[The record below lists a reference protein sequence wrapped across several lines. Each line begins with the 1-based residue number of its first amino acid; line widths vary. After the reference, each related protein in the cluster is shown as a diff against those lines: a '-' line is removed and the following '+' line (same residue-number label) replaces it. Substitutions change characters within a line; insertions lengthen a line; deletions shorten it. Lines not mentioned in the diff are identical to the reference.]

1 MQKTFESLKDNDIEI
16 IVIAYL
22 LKHPELIDTHF
33 EYLDNSLFAN
43 VENLKI
49 FNVLED
55 FHRSQKNVSIDTIKN
70 YIPDIQSKTHK
81 NLSSQIDQIVFSKD
95 IFSNYLET
103 LQELHLRR
111 ELFKITQNKNN
122 ESTTFETSSNIKDI
136 FLDLEKKIFDLSNI
150 KKDKYE
156 IRDFSSV
163 TKASLQLIE
172 KAFKKKGKYSG
183 IVSGFVDL
191 DNMLEGLQNSD
202 LIILAGRPSM
212 GKTALA
218 TNIAFNAAKY
228 FFQEEDKGSVVMFS
242 LEMSAEQIGLRILAE
257 QSKIPSD
264 KLRKGEFNEK
274 DSLELQNTYQEINNL
289 NFFFDDSPNLTVS
302 ELRSKLRRYK
312 NNYNIKLV
320 LIDYLQLIKPES
332 NRDNRVNE
340 LSEIT
345 RNLKQLAKE
354 FDLPV
359 ISLSQL
365 SRQVENRDDKRPLLS
380 DLRESGSIEQDA
392 DVVMFIYRES
402 YYLERLE
409 PIRKSEEDD
418 LKYNERVS
426 RWQQLTN
433 DNYNKA
439 EIIIAKQRHGPIGSI
454 KMHFDANYTKFSDLT
469 TKDYD
474 NIIE

>member
-22 LKHPELIDTHF
+22 LKHPELIDSHF
-33 EYLDNSLFAN
+33 EHLDNTLFAN
-43 VENLKI
+43 AENLKI
-49 FNVLED
+49 FDILID
-55 FHRSQKNVSIDTIKN
+55 FHKSQKNISIDTIKN

-81 NLSSQIDQIVFSKD
+81 NLSSQIDQIVFSKEV
-95 IFSNYLET
+95 FSNYLDT
-103 LQELHLRR
+103 LQDLYLRR

-122 ESTTFETSSNIKDI
+122 ESTTFETSMGIKDI
-136 FLDLEKKIFDLSNI
+136 FLDLEKKIFDLSNK
-150 KKDKYE
+150 KKDNYE
-156 IRDFSSV
+156 LRDFASV
-163 TKASLQLIE
+163 TKASLQLVE
-172 KAFKKKGKYSG
+172 KAFKRKGKYSG
-183 IVSGFVDL
+183 VVSGFGDL
-191 DNMLEGLQNSD
+191 DNMLGGLQNSD

-228 FFQEEDKGSVVMFS
+228 FSQDIDKGSVVMFS

-264 KLRKGEFNEK
+264 KLRKGELNEK
-274 DSLELQNTYQEINNL
+274 DSLELSNAYQDINNL
-289 NFFFDDSPNLTVS
+289 NFFFDDSPNLSVS

-312 NNYNIKLV
+312 NNFNIKLII
-320 LIDYLQLIKPES
+320 IDYLQLIKPEG

-354 FDLPV
+354 FNLPV

-402 YYLERLE
+402 YYLQRNE
-409 PIRKSEEDD
+409 PTRGADETQESYQKKMDVWKD
-418 LKYNERVS
+418 RNEAVF
-426 RWQQLTN
+426 
-433 DNYNKA
+433 NKA
-439 EIIIAKQRHGPIGSI
+439 ELIVAKQRNGPTGKIELY
-454 KMHFDANYTKFSDLT
+454 FDDKYTKFLG
-469 TKDYD
+469 
-474 NIIE
+474 IEKNASN

>member
-22 LKHPELIDTHF
+22 LKHPDLIDTNF
-33 EYLDNSLFAN
+33 EFLDNSLFSN
-43 VENLKI
+43 PENLKI

-55 FHRSQKNVSIDTIKN
+55 FHKSQKNISIDTIKN

-81 NLSSQIDQIVFSKD
+81 DLSFQIDQIVFSKEV
-95 IFSNYLET
+95 FSNYLET

-122 ESTTFETSSNIKDI
+122 ESTTFETSNNIKDI
-136 FLDLEKKIFDLSNI
+136 FLDLEKKLFDLSNL
-150 KKDKYE
+150 KKDNYE
-156 IRDFSSV
+156 FRNFASV
-163 TKASLQLIE
+163 TKASLQLVE

-183 IVSGFVDL
+183 VVSGFGDL
-191 DNMLEGLQNSD
+191 DNMLGGLQNSD

-228 FFQEEDKGSVVMFS
+228 FSQEEDKGSVVMFS

-264 KLRKGEFNEK
+264 KLRKGELNEK
-274 DSLELQNTYQEINNL
+274 DSLDLQNTYQEINNL

-320 LIDYLQLIKPES
+320 LIDYLQLIKPEN

-402 YYLERLE
+402 YYLQRNE
-409 PIRKSEEDD
+409 PNRGADETQDSYQKKHDAWKDRNEE
-418 LKYNERVS
+418 VF
-426 RWQQLTN
+426 
-433 DNYNKA
+433 NKA
-439 EIIIAKQRHGPIGSI
+439 ELIVAKQRNGPTGKIELY
-454 KMHFDANYTKFSDLT
+454 FDDKYTKFLG
-469 TKDYD
+469 
-474 NIIE
+474 IEKNASN

>member
-1 MQKTFESLKDNDIEI
+1 MQKTFNSLKDDDIEI

-22 LKHPELIDTHF
+22 LKHPDLIDTHF
-33 EYLDNSLFAN
+33 EELDNTLFAN
-43 VENLKI
+43 KENLKI

-81 NLSSQIDQIVFSKD
+81 DLSSQIDQIVFSKD

-122 ESTTFETSSNIKDI
+122 ESTTFDTSNSIKDI
-136 FLDLEKKIFDLSNI
+136 FLDLEKKLFDLSNL
-150 KKDKYE
+150 KKDSYE
-156 IRDFSSV
+156 FRNFSSV
-163 TKASLQLIE
+163 TKSSLKLVE

-183 IVSGFVDL
+183 VVSGFADL
-191 DNMLEGLQNSD
+191 DNMLGGLQNSD

-228 FFQEEDKGSVVMFS
+228 FSKEQDEGSVVMFS

-264 KLRKGEFNEK
+264 KLRKGELNEK
-274 DSLELQNTYQEINNL
+274 DSIELQNTYQEISNL
-289 NFFFDDSPNLTVS
+289 NFYFDDSPNLSVS

-312 NNYNIKLV
+312 NNFKIKLV
-320 LIDYLQLIKPES
+320 IIDYLQLIKPES

-359 ISLSQL
+359 VSLSQL

-402 YYLERLE
+402 YYLQRNE
-409 PIRKSEEDD
+409 PTRGSDETQESYKKKHDSWKDRNEE
-418 LKYNERVS
+418 VF
-426 RWQQLTN
+426 
-433 DNYNKA
+433 NKA
-439 EIIIAKQRHGPIGSI
+439 ELIIAKQRNGPTGKIELY
-454 KMHFDANYTKFSDLT
+454 FDDKYTKFLG
-469 TKDYD
+469 
-474 NIIE
+474 IEKNVSN

>member
-22 LKHPELIDTHF
+22 LKHPDLIDTHF
-33 EYLDNSLFAN
+33 EHLDNILFSN
-43 VENLKI
+43 TENLRIYKVLMD
-49 FNVLED
+49 FN
-55 FHRSQKNVSIDTIKN
+55 RSQKNISIDTIKN
-70 YIPDIQSKTHK
+70 YIPDMQSKTHK
-81 NLSSQIDQIVFSKD
+81 ELSTQIDQIVFSKD
-95 IFSNYLET
+95 VFSSYLET
-103 LQELHLRR
+103 LHELHLRR

-122 ESTTFETSSNIKDI
+122 ESTTFETSNSIKDI
-136 FLDLEKKIFDLSNI
+136 FSDLEKKLFDLSNL
-150 KKDKYE
+150 KKDNYE
-156 IRDFSSV
+156 FRNFASV
-163 TKASLQLIE
+163 TKASLKLVE

-191 DNMLEGLQNSD
+191 DNMLGGMQNSD

-228 FFQEEDKGSVVMFS
+228 FSKEEDESSVVMFS

-264 KLRKGEFNEK
+264 KLRKGELNEK

-354 FDLPV
+354 FNLPV

-392 DVVMFIYRES
+392 DVVLFIYRES
-402 YYLERLE
+402 YYLQRNE
-409 PIRKSEEDD
+409 PTRGVDETQESYQKKHDTWKDRNEE
-418 LKYNERVS
+418 VF
-426 RWQQLTN
+426 
-433 DNYNKA
+433 NKA
-439 EIIIAKQRHGPIGSI
+439 ELIVAKQRNGPTGKIELY
-454 KMHFDANYTKFSDLT
+454 FDDKYTKFLG
-469 TKDYD
+469 
-474 NIIE
+474 IEKNASN

>member
-1 MQKTFESLKDNDIEI
+1 MQKTYENLKDNDIEI

-22 LKHPELIDTHF
+22 LKHPELLDTHF
-33 EYLDNSLFAN
+33 EHINPDLFSN
-43 VENLKI
+43 IENLKI
-49 FNVLED
+49 YKVLND
-55 FHRSQKNVSIDTIKN
+55 FHQSQKNITIETIKN
-70 YIPDIQSKTHK
+70 YIPDIQSNTLKD
-81 NLSSQIDQIVFSKD
+81 LSSQIDQIVFSKD
-95 IFSNYLET
+95 IFKSYLET
-103 LQELHLRR
+103 LQELFIRR
-111 ELFKITQNKNN
+111 ELFKITQNKNS
-122 ESTTFETSSNIKDI
+122 ESTTFNTSSNIKDI
-136 FLDLEKKIFDLSNI
+136 VLDLEKKLFDLSNF
-150 KKDKYE
+150 KKDNYE
-156 IRDFSSV
+156 FKDFATV
-163 TKASLQLIE
+163 TKSSLKIVE

-183 IVSGFVDL
+183 IVSGFEDL
-191 DNMLEGLQNSD
+191 DNMLGGLQNSD

-228 FFQEEDKGSVVMFS
+228 FSNEEEKASAVMFS

-257 QSKIPSD
+257 QAKIPSD
-264 KLRKGEFNEK
+264 KLRKGDLNEK
-274 DSLELQNTYQEINNL
+274 DSLELSNAYQEIHKL

-320 LIDYLQLIKPES
+320 LIDYLQLIKPEG
-332 NRDNRVNE
+332 NRDNRVSE

-402 YYLERLE
+402 YYLQRNE
-409 PIRKSEEDD
+409 PTRGPDETQDSYKKKHDAWKDRNEE
-418 LKYNERVS
+418 VF
-426 RWQQLTN
+426 
-433 DNYNKA
+433 NKA
-439 EIIIAKQRHGPIGSI
+439 ELIVAKQRNGPTG
-454 KMHFDANYTKFSDLT
+454 KVDLYFDDKYTKFLGMDKNS
-469 TKDYD
+469 K
-474 NIIE
+474 N

>member
-1 MQKTFESLKDNDIEI
+1 MQKTFDSLKDNDIEI

-22 LKHPELIDTHF
+22 LKHPDLIDTNF
-33 EYLDNSLFAN
+33 EKLDKYLFAN
-43 VENLKI
+43 SENLKI
-49 FNVLED
+49 FNVIED
-55 FHRSQKNVSIDTIKN
+55 FHKSQKNISIDTIKN
-70 YIPDIQSKTHK
+70 YIPDIQSKTYK
-81 NLSSQIDQIVFSKD
+81 DLYTQIDQIVFSTD

-103 LQELHLRR
+103 LQELYLRR

-122 ESTTFETSSNIKDI
+122 ETTNFETSLSVKDI
-136 FLDLEKKIFDLSNI
+136 FLDLEKKIFDLSNF
-150 KKDKYE
+150 KKDSYE
-156 IRDFSSV
+156 FRDFATV
-163 TKASLQLIE
+163 TKSSLQIVE

-183 IVSGFVDL
+183 IVSGFEDL
-191 DNMLEGLQNSD
+191 DNMLGGLQNSD

-228 FFQEEDKGSVVMFS
+228 FSKQEEKGSVVMFS

-257 QSKIPSD
+257 QSRIPSD
-264 KLRKGEFNEK
+264 KLRKGELDEK
-274 DSLELQNTYQEINNL
+274 DSLKLQNTYQNINNL

-312 NNYNIKLV
+312 NNYKIKLV
-320 LIDYLQLIKPES
+320 LIDYLQLIKPEGV
-332 NRDNRVNE
+332 RDNRVNE

-402 YYLERLE
+402 YYLQRNE
-409 PIRKSEEDD
+409 PIRGADETQESYQKKHDSWKDRNEE
-418 LKYNERVS
+418 VF
-426 RWQQLTN
+426 
-433 DNYNKA
+433 NKA
-439 EIIIAKQRHGPIGSI
+439 ELIVAKQRNGPTGKIELY
-454 KMHFDANYTKFSDLT
+454 FDDKYTKFLG
-469 TKDYD
+469 
-474 NIIE
+474 IEKNASN

>member
-1 MQKTFESLKDNDIEI
+1 MQKNYENLKDNDIEI

-22 LKHPELIDTHF
+22 LKHPELLDTHF
-33 EYLDNSLFAN
+33 EHINPDLFSN
-43 VENLKI
+43 IENLKI
-49 FNVLED
+49 YKVLND
-55 FHRSQKNVSIDTIKN
+55 FHQSQKNITIETIKN
-70 YIPDIQSKTHK
+70 YIPDIQSSTLKD
-81 NLSSQIDQIVFSKD
+81 LSSQIDQIVFSKD
-95 IFSNYLET
+95 IFKSYLET
-103 LQELHLRR
+103 LQELYVRR
-111 ELFKITQNKNN
+111 ELFKITQNKNS
-122 ESTTFETSSNIKDI
+122 ESTTFNTSSNIKDI
-136 FLDLEKKIFDLSNI
+136 VLDLEKKLFDLSNF
-150 KKDKYE
+150 KKDNYE
-156 IRDFSSV
+156 FKDFATV
-163 TKASLQLIE
+163 TKSSLKIVE

-183 IVSGFVDL
+183 IVSGFEDL
-191 DNMLEGLQNSD
+191 DNMLGGLQNSD

-228 FFQEEDKGSVVMFS
+228 FSNEEEKASAVMFS

-257 QSKIPSD
+257 QAKIPSD
-264 KLRKGEFNEK
+264 KLRKGDLNEK
-274 DSLELQNTYQEINNL
+274 DSLELSNAYQEIHNL

-320 LIDYLQLIKPES
+320 LIDYLQLIKPEG
-332 NRDNRVNE
+332 NRDNRVSE

-402 YYLERLE
+402 YYLQRNE
-409 PIRKSEEDD
+409 PTRGPDETQDSYKKKHDAWKDRNEE
-418 LKYNERVS
+418 VF
-426 RWQQLTN
+426 
-433 DNYNKA
+433 NKA
-439 EIIIAKQRHGPIGSI
+439 ELIIAKQRNGPTG
-454 KMHFDANYTKFSDLT
+454 KVDLYFDDKYTKFLGMDKNS
-469 TKDYD
+469 K
-474 NIIE
+474 N

>member
-22 LKHPELIDTHF
+22 LKHPDLIDTYF
-33 EYLDNSLFAN
+33 EYLDNYLFAN
-43 VENLKI
+43 AENLKI
-49 FNVLED
+49 FKVLDD
-55 FHRSQKNVSIDTIKN
+55 FHKSQKNVSIHTIKN
-70 YIPDIQSKTHK
+70 YIPDIQTKTHK
-81 NLSSQIDQIVFSKD
+81 ELSFQIDQIVFSKD
-95 IFSNYLET
+95 VFSNYLET
-103 LQELHLRR
+103 LQDLYLRR
-111 ELFKITQNKNN
+111 ELFKITQNKNS
-122 ESTTFETSSNIKDI
+122 ESTTFETSNSTKDI
-136 FLDLEKKIFDLSNI
+136 FLDLEKQLFDLSNL
-150 KKDKYE
+150 KKDNYE
-156 IRDFSSV
+156 FRNFASV
-163 TKASLQLIE
+163 TKASLHLVE

-183 IVSGFVDL
+183 IASGFGDL
-191 DNMLEGLQNSD
+191 DNMLGGLQNSD

-228 FFQEEDKGSVVMFS
+228 FSQEEDKGSVVMFS

-264 KLRKGEFNEK
+264 KLRKGELNER
-274 DSLELQNTYQEINNL
+274 DSIDLQNTYQEINNL

-320 LIDYLQLIKPES
+320 LIDYLQLIKPET

-402 YYLERLE
+402 YYLQRNE
-409 PIRKSEEDD
+409 PTRGADETQESYQKKHDSWKDR
-418 LKYNERVS
+418 NEQVF
-426 RWQQLTN
+426 
-433 DNYNKA
+433 NKA
-439 EIIIAKQRHGPIGSI
+439 ELIVAKQRNGPTGKIELY
-454 KMHFDANYTKFSDLT
+454 FDDKYTKFLG
-469 TKDYD
+469 
-474 NIIE
+474 IEKNASK

>member
-1 MQKTFESLKDNDIEI
+1 MQKNFDSLKDNDIEI

-22 LKHPELIDTHF
+22 IKHPDLIDTHF
-33 EYLDNSLFAN
+33 EKLDNCLFAN
-43 VENLKI
+43 TENLKI
-49 FNVLED
+49 FNVLQD
-55 FHRSQKNVSIDTIKN
+55 FHKSQKNISIDTIKN

-81 NLSSQIDQIVFSKD
+81 DLSFQIDQIIFSKD
-95 IFSNYLET
+95 IFSNYLDT
-103 LQELHLRR
+103 LHELYLRR
-111 ELFKITQNKNN
+111 ELFKITQNKNS
-122 ESTTFETSSNIKDI
+122 ESTNFETSSSIKDI
-136 FLDLEKKIFDLSNI
+136 LTDLEKKLFDLSNL
-150 KKDKYE
+150 KKDDYE
-156 IRDFSSV
+156 FRDFASV
-163 TKASLQLIE
+163 TKGSLKLVE
-172 KAFKKKGKYSG
+172 RAFKKKGKYSG
-183 IVSGFVDL
+183 IVSGFGDL
-191 DNMLEGLQNSD
+191 DSMLGGLQNSD

-228 FFQEEDKGSVVMFS
+228 FSKDEDKGSVVMFS

-257 QSKIPSD
+257 QSRIPSD
-264 KLRKGEFNEK
+264 KLRKGELNEK
-274 DSLELQNTYQEINNL
+274 DSLELSNTYQQINNL

-312 NNYNIKLV
+312 NNYSIKLV
-320 LIDYLQLIKPES
+320 IIDYLQLIKPES

-402 YYLERLE
+402 YYLQRNE
-409 PIRKSEEDD
+409 PTRGSDETQESYQKKMNSWKDRNEE
-418 LKYNERVS
+418 VF
-426 RWQQLTN
+426 
-433 DNYNKA
+433 NKA
-439 EIIIAKQRHGPIGSI
+439 ELIVAKQRNGPTGKIELY
-454 KMHFDANYTKFSDLT
+454 FDDRFTKFLGVDKNAS
-469 TKDYD
+469 
-474 NIIE
+474 N

>member
-1 MQKTFESLKDNDIEI
+1 MQKSFESLKDNDIEI

-22 LKHPELIDTHF
+22 LKHPDLIDTHF

-49 FNVLED
+49 YNVLTD
-55 FHRSQKNVSIDTIKN
+55 FYKSQKNVSIDTIKN

-81 NLSSQIDQIVFSKD
+81 ELSHQIDQIVFSKD
-95 IFSNYLET
+95 VFSNYIET
-103 LQELHLRR
+103 LQDLYLRR
-111 ELFKITQNKNN
+111 ELFKITQNKNS
-122 ESTTFETSSNIKDI
+122 ESITFETSNNIKDI
-136 FLDLEKKIFDLSNI
+136 FLDLEKKIFDLSNL
-150 KKDKYE
+150 KKDNYE
-156 IRDFSSV
+156 FRDFASV
-163 TKASLQLIE
+163 TKASLKIVE

-183 IVSGFVDL
+183 IVSGFRDL
-191 DNMLEGLQNSD
+191 DNMLGGLQNSD

-228 FFQEEDKGSVVMFS
+228 FSQEQENGSVVLFS

-257 QSKIPSD
+257 QSRIPSD
-264 KLRKGEFNEK
+264 KLRKGELNEK
-274 DSLELQNTYQEINNL
+274 DSLELQNTYKEINNL
-289 NFFFDDSPNLTVS
+289 NFFFDDSPNLTIS

-332 NRDNRVNE
+332 SRDNRVNE

-402 YYLERLE
+402 YYLQRNE
-409 PIRKSEEDD
+409 PTRGADESQESYQKKHDSWKDRNEE
-418 LKYNERVS
+418 VF
-426 RWQQLTN
+426 
-433 DNYNKA
+433 NKA
-439 EIIIAKQRHGPIGSI
+439 ELIVAKQRNGPTGKIELY
-454 KMHFDANYTKFSDLT
+454 FDDKYTKFLG
-469 TKDYD
+469 
-474 NIIE
+474 IEKNASN

>member
-1 MQKTFESLKDNDIEI
+1 MQKNFDSLKDNDIEI

-22 LKHPELIDTHF
+22 LKHPDLIDTNF
-33 EYLDNSLFAN
+33 ENLDKSLFAN
-43 VENLKI
+43 SENLKI

-55 FHRSQKNVSIDTIKN
+55 FHKSQKNISIDTIKN

-81 NLSSQIDQIVFSKD
+81 KLSAQIDQIVFSKD
-95 IFSNYLET
+95 IFSSYLET

-122 ESTTFETSSNIKDI
+122 ESTNFETSLSVKDI
-136 FLDLEKKIFDLSNI
+136 FLDLEKKLFDLSNF
-150 KKDKYE
+150 KKDSYE
-156 IRDFSSV
+156 FRDFATV
-163 TKASLQLIE
+163 TKSSLQIVE

-183 IVSGFVDL
+183 IASGFGDL
-191 DNMLEGLQNSD
+191 DNMLGGLQNSD

-218 TNIAFNAAKY
+218 TNIAFNAAK
-228 FFQEEDKGSVVMFS
+228 FFSKEEEKGSVVMFS

-257 QSKIPSD
+257 QSRIPSD
-264 KLRKGEFNEK
+264 KLRKGELNEK
-274 DSLELQNTYQEINNL
+274 DSLKLQNTYQDINNL

-312 NNYNIKLV
+312 NNYKIKLV
-320 LIDYLQLIKPES
+320 LIDYLQLIKPEGV
-332 NRDNRVNE
+332 RDNRVNE

-402 YYLERLE
+402 YYLQRNE
-409 PIRKSEEDD
+409 PTRGADETQESYQKKHDSWKDRNEE
-418 LKYNERVS
+418 VF
-426 RWQQLTN
+426 
-433 DNYNKA
+433 NKA
-439 EIIIAKQRHGPIGSI
+439 ELIVAKQRNGPTGKIELY
-454 KMHFDANYTKFSDLT
+454 FDDKYTKFLG
-469 TKDYD
+469 
-474 NIIE
+474 IEKNASN

>member
-1 MQKTFESLKDNDIEI
+1 MQKNFESLKDNDIEI

-22 LKHPELIDTHF
+22 LKHPDLIDTHF
-33 EYLDNSLFAN
+33 EFLDKSLFAN
-43 VENLKI
+43 AENLKI

-55 FHRSQKNVSIDTIKN
+55 FYRSQKNITIDTIKN
-70 YIPDIQSKTHK
+70 YIPEIQSKTHK
-81 NLSSQIDQIVFSKD
+81 DLSHQIDQIVFSRD

-103 LQELHLRR
+103 LQELFLRR
-111 ELFKITQNKNN
+111 ELFKITQNKNV
-122 ESTTFETSSNIKDI
+122 ESTTFETSKNIKDI
-136 FLDLEKKIFDLSNI
+136 FLDLEKRLFDLSNV
-150 KKDKYE
+150 KKGDYE
-156 IRDFSSV
+156 LKNFASV
-163 TKASLQLIE
+163 TKSSLQLVE
-172 KAFKKKGKYSG
+172 RAFKKKGKYSG
-183 IVSGFVDL
+183 VVSGFGDL
-191 DNMLEGLQNSD
+191 DNMLGGLQNSD

-228 FFQEEDKGSVVMFS
+228 FSQEQHKDSVVMFS

-257 QSKIPSD
+257 QSRIPSD
-264 KLRKGEFNEK
+264 KLRKGELNEK
-274 DSLELQNTYQEINNL
+274 DSLELQNTYQQISNL

-320 LIDYLQLIKPES
+320 IIDYLQLIKPES

-345 RNLKQLAKE
+345 RNLKQVAKE

-402 YYLERLE
+402 YYLQRNE
-409 PIRKSEEDD
+409 PTRGTDETQESYQKKHETWKDRNEE
-418 LKYNERVS
+418 VF
-426 RWQQLTN
+426 
-433 DNYNKA
+433 NKA
-439 EIIIAKQRHGPIGSI
+439 ELIVAKQRNGPTGKIELY
-454 KMHFDANYTKFSDLT
+454 FDDKYTKFLG
-469 TKDYD
+469 
-474 NIIE
+474 IEKNASN

>member
-1 MQKTFESLKDNDIEI
+1 MQKTYENLKDNDIEI

-22 LKHPELIDTHF
+22 LKHPELLDTHF
-33 EYLDNSLFAN
+33 EHINPDLFSSI
-43 VENLKI
+43 ENLKI
-49 FNVLED
+49 YRVLND
-55 FHRSQKNVSIDTIKN
+55 FHQSQKNITIETIKN
-70 YIPDIQSKTHK
+70 YIPDIQSNTLKD
-81 NLSSQIDQIVFSKD
+81 LSSQIDQIVFSKD
-95 IFSNYLET
+95 IFKSYLET
-103 LQELHLRR
+103 LQELFIRR
-111 ELFKITQNKNN
+111 ELFKITQNKNS
-122 ESTTFETSSNIKDI
+122 ESTTFNTSSNIKDI
-136 FLDLEKKIFDLSNI
+136 VLDLEKKLFDLSNF
-150 KKDKYE
+150 KKDNYE
-156 IRDFSSV
+156 FKDFATV
-163 TKASLQLIE
+163 TKSSLKIVE

-183 IVSGFVDL
+183 IVSGFEDL
-191 DNMLEGLQNSD
+191 DNMLGGLQNSD

-228 FFQEEDKGSVVMFS
+228 FSHEEEKASAVMFS

-257 QSKIPSD
+257 QAKIPSD
-264 KLRKGEFNEK
+264 KLRKGDLNEK
-274 DSLELQNTYQEINNL
+274 DSLELSNAYQEIHKL

-320 LIDYLQLIKPES
+320 LIDYLQLIKPEGS
-332 NRDNRVNE
+332 RDNRVSE

-402 YYLERLE
+402 YYLQRNE
-409 PIRKSEEDD
+409 PTRGPDETQDSYNKKHDAWKDRNEE
-418 LKYNERVS
+418 VF
-426 RWQQLTN
+426 
-433 DNYNKA
+433 NKA
-439 EIIIAKQRHGPIGSI
+439 ELIVAKQRNGPTG
-454 KMHFDANYTKFSDLT
+454 KVDLYFDDKYTKFLGMDKNS
-469 TKDYD
+469 K
-474 NIIE
+474 N

>member
-1 MQKTFESLKDNDIEI
+1 MQKTYDNLIDNDIEI

-22 LKHPELIDTHF
+22 LKHPELLDTYF
-33 EYLDNSLFAN
+33 EHINPNLFSN
-43 VENLKI
+43 IENLKI
-49 FNVLED
+49 YKVLND
-55 FHRSQKNVSIDTIKN
+55 FHQSQKNITIETIKN
-70 YIPDIQSKTHK
+70 YIPDIQSNTLKD
-81 NLSSQIDQIVFSKD
+81 LSSQIDQIVFSKD
-95 IFSNYLET
+95 IFKSYLET
-103 LQELHLRR
+103 LQELFIRR
-111 ELFKITQNKNN
+111 ELFKITQNKNS
-122 ESTTFETSSNIKDI
+122 ESTTFNTSSNIKDI
-136 FLDLEKKIFDLSNI
+136 VLDLEKKLFDLSNF
-150 KKDKYE
+150 KKDNYE
-156 IRDFSSV
+156 FKDFATV
-163 TKASLQLIE
+163 TKSSLKIVE

-183 IVSGFVDL
+183 IVSGFEDL
-191 DNMLEGLQNSD
+191 DNMLGGLQNSD

-228 FFQEEDKGSVVMFS
+228 FSNEEEKASAVMFS

-257 QSKIPSD
+257 QAKIPSD
-264 KLRKGEFNEK
+264 KLRKGDLNEK
-274 DSLELQNTYQEINNL
+274 DSLELSNAYQEIHKL

-320 LIDYLQLIKPES
+320 LIDYLQLIKPEG
-332 NRDNRVNE
+332 NRDNRVSE

-402 YYLERLE
+402 YYLQRNE
-409 PIRKSEEDD
+409 PTRGPDETQDSYKKKHDAWKDRNEE
-418 LKYNERVS
+418 VF
-426 RWQQLTN
+426 
-433 DNYNKA
+433 NKA
-439 EIIIAKQRHGPIGSI
+439 ELIVAKQRNGPTG
-454 KMHFDANYTKFSDLT
+454 KVDLYFDDKYTKFLGMDKNS
-469 TKDYD
+469 K
-474 NIIE
+474 N

>member
-22 LKHPELIDTHF
+22 LKHPDLIDSHF
-33 EYLDNSLFAN
+33 EDLDNNLFAN

-49 FNVLED
+49 FNILVD
-55 FHRSQKNVSIDTIKN
+55 FHKSQKNISVDTIKN

-81 NLSSQIDQIVFSKD
+81 DLSFQIDQIVFSKEV
-95 IFSNYLET
+95 FSNYLDT
-103 LQELHLRR
+103 LQDLFLRR

-122 ESTTFETSSNIKDI
+122 ESTTFETSIGIKDI
-136 FLDLEKKIFDLSNI
+136 FLDLEKKIFDLSNK
-150 KKDKYE
+150 KKDNYE
-156 IRDFSSV
+156 LRDFASV
-163 TKASLQLIE
+163 TKASLQLVE
-172 KAFKKKGKYSG
+172 KAFKKKGKYAG
-183 IVSGFVDL
+183 VVSGFGDL
-191 DNMLEGLQNSD
+191 DNMLGGLQNSD

-228 FFQEEDKGSVVMFS
+228 FSQDIDKGSVVMFS

-264 KLRKGEFNEK
+264 KLRKGELNEK
-274 DSLELQNTYQEINNL
+274 DSLELSNAYQEINNL
-289 NFFFDDSPNLTVS
+289 NFFFDDSPNLSVS

-312 NNYNIKLV
+312 NNFNIKLII
-320 LIDYLQLIKPES
+320 IDYLQLIKPEG
-332 NRDNRVNE
+332 NKDNRVNE

-354 FDLPV
+354 FNLPV

-402 YYLERLE
+402 YYLQRNE
-409 PIRKSEEDD
+409 PTRGADETQESYQKKMDAWKD
-418 LKYNERVS
+418 RNEAVF
-426 RWQQLTN
+426 
-433 DNYNKA
+433 NKA
-439 EIIIAKQRHGPIGSI
+439 ELIVAKQRNGPTGKIELY
-454 KMHFDANYTKFSDLT
+454 FDDKYTKFLG
-469 TKDYD
+469 
-474 NIIE
+474 IEKNVSN

>member
-1 MQKTFESLKDNDIEI
+1 MQKTFDSLKDNDIEI

-22 LKHPELIDTHF
+22 LKHPDLIDSNF
-33 EYLDNSLFAN
+33 EYLNSSLFSN
-43 VENLKI
+43 IENLKI
-49 FNVLED
+49 FNVLEE
-55 FHRSQKNVSIDTIKN
+55 FHKSQRNISIDTIKN
-70 YIPDIQSKTHK
+70 YIPDIQTKTHK
-81 NLSSQIDQIVFSKD
+81 ELSHQIDQIVFSKD
-95 IFSNYLET
+95 IFTNYLET
-103 LQELHLRR
+103 LQDLHLRR
-111 ELFKITQNKNN
+111 ELFKITQNKNY
-122 ESTTFETSSNIKDI
+122 ESTTFETSNNIKDI
-136 FLDLEKKIFDLSNI
+136 FLDLEKKLFDLSNY
-150 KKDKYE
+150 KKDNYE
-156 IRDFSSV
+156 FRDFASV
-163 TKASLQLIE
+163 TKSSLKLVE

-183 IVSGFVDL
+183 IISGFGDL
-191 DNMLEGLQNSD
+191 DNMLGGLQNSD

-218 TNIAFNAAKY
+218 TNIAFNAAK
-228 FFQEEDKGSVVMFS
+228 FFSKEQEKGSVVMFS

-264 KLRKGEFNEK
+264 KLRKGELNEK
-274 DSLELQNTYQEINNL
+274 DSLELQNTYKEINNL

-312 NNYNIKLV
+312 VNYNIKLV

-402 YYLERLE
+402 YYLQRNE
-409 PIRKSEEDD
+409 PIRSADESQESYQKKHDSWKDRNEE
-418 LKYNERVS
+418 VF
-426 RWQQLTN
+426 
-433 DNYNKA
+433 NKA
-439 EIIIAKQRHGPIGSI
+439 ELIVAKQRNGPTGKIELY
-454 KMHFDANYTKFSDLT
+454 FDDKYTKFLG
-469 TKDYD
+469 
-474 NIIE
+474 IEKNASN

>member
-1 MQKTFESLKDNDIEI
+1 MQKTFDSLKDNDIEI

-22 LKHPELIDTHF
+22 LKHPDLIDTNY

-43 VENLKI
+43 IENLKI
-49 FNVLED
+49 FNVLDD
-55 FHRSQKNVSIDTIKN
+55 FHKSQKNISIDTIKN

-81 NLSSQIDQIVFSKD
+81 ELSRQIDQIVFSKD
-95 IFSNYLET
+95 IFNNYLET
-103 LQELHLRR
+103 LQDLYLRR
-111 ELFKITQNKNN
+111 ELFKITQNKNI
-122 ESTTFETSSNIKDI
+122 ETISFDTSRNIKDI
-136 FLDLEKKIFDLSNI
+136 FLDLEKKLFDLSNF
-150 KKDKYE
+150 KKDNYE
-156 IRDFSSV
+156 FRDFASV
-163 TKASLQLIE
+163 TKASLKLVE
-172 KAFKKKGKYSG
+172 KAFKKKGEYSG
-183 IVSGFVDL
+183 IVSGFRDL
-191 DNMLEGLQNSD
+191 DNMLGGLQNSD

-218 TNIAFNAAKY
+218 TNIAFNAAK
-228 FFQEEDKGSVVMFS
+228 FFSQEQDKGSVIMFS

-264 KLRKGEFNEK
+264 KLRKGELNEK
-274 DSLELQNTYQEINNL
+274 DSLKLQNTYQEINNL

-312 NNYNIKLV
+312 NNNNIKLV

-332 NRDNRVNE
+332 NKDNRVNE

-365 SRQVENRDDKRPLLS
+365 SRQVENREDKRPLLS

-402 YYLERLE
+402 YYLQRNE
-409 PIRKSEEDD
+409 PTRGADETQESYQKKHDSWKDRNEE
-418 LKYNERVS
+418 VF
-426 RWQQLTN
+426 
-433 DNYNKA
+433 NKA
-439 EIIIAKQRHGPIGSI
+439 ELIVAKQRNGPTGKIELY
-454 KMHFDANYTKFSDLT
+454 FDDKFTKFLGIDKNAS
-469 TKDYD
+469 
-474 NIIE
+474 N

>member
-22 LKHPELIDTHF
+22 LKHPDLIDTHF
-33 EYLDNSLFAN
+33 EFLDNSLFSN
-43 VENLKI
+43 PENLKI
-49 FNVLED
+49 FNVLDD
-55 FHRSQKNVSIDTIKN
+55 FHKSQKNVSIDTIKN

-81 NLSSQIDQIVFSKD
+81 DLSFQIDQIVFSKEV
-95 IFSNYLET
+95 FSNYLET

-111 ELFKITQNKNN
+111 ELFKITQTKNS
-122 ESTTFETSSNIKDI
+122 ESTTFETSNSIKDI
-136 FLDLEKKIFDLSNI
+136 FLDLEKKLFDLSNL
-150 KKDKYE
+150 KKDNYE
-156 IRDFSSV
+156 FRNFASV

-183 IVSGFVDL
+183 VVSGFGDL
-191 DNMLEGLQNSD
+191 DNMLGGLQNSD

-228 FFQEEDKGSVVMFS
+228 FSQEEDKGSVVMFS

-264 KLRKGEFNEK
+264 KLRKGELNEK
-274 DSLELQNTYQEINNL
+274 DSLNLQNTYQEINNL

-402 YYLERLE
+402 YYLQRNE
-409 PIRKSEEDD
+409 PTRGADETQESYQKKQDSWKDRNEE
-418 LKYNERVS
+418 VF
-426 RWQQLTN
+426 
-433 DNYNKA
+433 NKA
-439 EIIIAKQRHGPIGSI
+439 ELIVAKQRNGPTGKIELY
-454 KMHFDANYTKFSDLT
+454 FDDKYTKFLGTEKNAS
-469 TKDYD
+469 
-474 NIIE
+474 N

>member
-1 MQKTFESLKDNDIEI
+1 VQKTYDNLKDNDIEI

-22 LKHPELIDTHF
+22 LKHPELLDTHF
-33 EYLDNSLFAN
+33 EHINPDLFSN
-43 VENLKI
+43 IENLKI
-49 FNVLED
+49 YQVLND
-55 FHRSQKNVSIDTIKN
+55 FHQSQKNITIETIKN
-70 YIPDIQSKTHK
+70 YIPDIQSNTLKD
-81 NLSSQIDQIVFSKD
+81 LSSQIDQIVFSKS
-95 IFSNYLET
+95 IFKSYLET
-103 LQELHLRR
+103 LQELYVRR
-111 ELFKITQNKNN
+111 ELFKITQSKNS
-122 ESTTFETSSNIKDI
+122 ESTTFNTSSNIKDI
-136 FLDLEKKIFDLSNI
+136 VLDLEKKLFDLSNF
-150 KKDKYE
+150 KKDNYE
-156 IRDFSSV
+156 FKDFATV
-163 TKASLQLIE
+163 TKSSLKIVE

-183 IVSGFVDL
+183 IVSGFEDL
-191 DNMLEGLQNSD
+191 DNMLGGLQNSD

-228 FFQEEDKGSVVMFS
+228 FSNEEEKASAVMFS

-257 QSKIPSD
+257 QAKIPSD
-264 KLRKGEFNEK
+264 KLRKGDLNEK
-274 DSLELQNTYQEINNL
+274 DSLELSNAYQEIHQL

-320 LIDYLQLIKPES
+320 LIDYLQLIKPEGS
-332 NRDNRVNE
+332 RDNRVNE

-402 YYLERLE
+402 YYLQRNE
-409 PIRKSEEDD
+409 PTRGPDETQDSYKKKHDAWKDRNEE
-418 LKYNERVS
+418 VF
-426 RWQQLTN
+426 
-433 DNYNKA
+433 NKA
-439 EIIIAKQRHGPIGSI
+439 ELIIAKQRNGPTG
-454 KMHFDANYTKFSDLT
+454 KVDLYFDDKYTKFLGMDKNS
-469 TKDYD
+469 KK
-474 NIIE
+474 

>member
-1 MQKTFESLKDNDIEI
+1 MQKSFESLKDNDIEI

-22 LKHPELIDTHF
+22 LKHPDLIDTHF

-43 VENLKI
+43 AENLKI
-49 FNVLED
+49 YNVLTD
-55 FHRSQKNVSIDTIKN
+55 FYKSQKNVSIDTIKN

-81 NLSSQIDQIVFSKD
+81 ELSHQIDQIVFSKD
-95 IFSNYLET
+95 VFSNYIET
-103 LQELHLRR
+103 LQDLYLRR
-111 ELFKITQNKNN
+111 ELFKITQNKNS
-122 ESTTFETSSNIKDI
+122 ESITFETSNNIKDI
-136 FLDLEKKIFDLSNI
+136 FLDLEKKIFDLSNL
-150 KKDKYE
+150 KKDNYE
-156 IRDFSSV
+156 FRDFASV
-163 TKASLQLIE
+163 TKASLKIVE

-183 IVSGFVDL
+183 IVSGFRDL
-191 DNMLEGLQNSD
+191 DNMLGGLQNSD

-228 FFQEEDKGSVVMFS
+228 FSQEQDNGSVVLFS

-257 QSKIPSD
+257 QSRIPSD
-264 KLRKGEFNEK
+264 KLRKGELNEK
-274 DSLELQNTYQEINNL
+274 DSLELQNTYKEINNL
-289 NFFFDDSPNLTVS
+289 NFFFDDSPNLTIS

-332 NRDNRVNE
+332 SRDNRVNE

-354 FDLPV
+354 FNLPV

-402 YYLERLE
+402 YYLQRNE
-409 PIRKSEEDD
+409 PTRGADESQESYQKKHDSWKDRNEE
-418 LKYNERVS
+418 VF
-426 RWQQLTN
+426 
-433 DNYNKA
+433 NKA
-439 EIIIAKQRHGPIGSI
+439 ELIVAKQRNGPTGKIELY
-454 KMHFDANYTKFSDLT
+454 FDDKYTKFLG
-469 TKDYD
+469 
-474 NIIE
+474 IEKNASN

>member
-1 MQKTFESLKDNDIEI
+1 MQKTYDNLKDNDIEI

-22 LKHPELIDTHF
+22 LKHPELLDTHF
-33 EYLDNSLFAN
+33 EHINNDLFSN
-43 VENLKI
+43 IENLKI
-49 FNVLED
+49 YQVLND
-55 FHRSQKNVSIDTIKN
+55 FHQSQKNITIETIKN
-70 YIPDIQSKTHK
+70 YIPDIQSNTLKD
-81 NLSSQIDQIVFSKD
+81 LSSQIDQIVFSKS
-95 IFSNYLET
+95 IFKSYLET
-103 LQELHLRR
+103 LQELYVRR
-111 ELFKITQNKNN
+111 ELFKITQSKNS
-122 ESTTFETSSNIKDI
+122 ESTTFNTSSNIKDI
-136 FLDLEKKIFDLSNI
+136 VLDLEKKLFDLSNF
-150 KKDKYE
+150 KKDNYE
-156 IRDFSSV
+156 FKDFATV
-163 TKASLQLIE
+163 TKSSLKIVE

-183 IVSGFVDL
+183 IVSGFEDL
-191 DNMLEGLQNSD
+191 DNMLGGLQNSD

-228 FFQEEDKGSVVMFS
+228 FSNEEEKASAVMFS

-257 QSKIPSD
+257 QAKIPSD
-264 KLRKGEFNEK
+264 KLRKGDLNEK
-274 DSLELQNTYQEINNL
+274 DSLELSNAYQEIHQL

-320 LIDYLQLIKPES
+320 LIDYLQLIKPEGS
-332 NRDNRVNE
+332 RDNRVNE

-402 YYLERLE
+402 YYLQRNE
-409 PIRKSEEDD
+409 PTRGPDETHDSYKKKHDAWKDRNEE
-418 LKYNERVS
+418 VF
-426 RWQQLTN
+426 
-433 DNYNKA
+433 NKA
-439 EIIIAKQRHGPIGSI
+439 ELIIAKQRNGPTG
-454 KMHFDANYTKFSDLT
+454 KVDLYFDDKYTKFLGMDKNS
-469 TKDYD
+469 KK
-474 NIIE
+474 